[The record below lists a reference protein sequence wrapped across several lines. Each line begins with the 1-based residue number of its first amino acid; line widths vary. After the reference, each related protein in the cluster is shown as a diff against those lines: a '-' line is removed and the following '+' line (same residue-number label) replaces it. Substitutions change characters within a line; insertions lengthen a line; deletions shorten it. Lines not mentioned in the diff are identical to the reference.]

1 MSEMEIVEVDA
12 DLEDLIPLFLETRQ
26 KDIAGLASG
35 LAAGNFNALRL
46 IGHSMKGAGG
56 GYGFDRVSEIGALIE
71 DAALAGDGASIKAQ
85 METLRDYLQRVQIK
99 YV

>member
-71 DAALAGDGASIKAQ
+71 DAALAGDAASIKAQ